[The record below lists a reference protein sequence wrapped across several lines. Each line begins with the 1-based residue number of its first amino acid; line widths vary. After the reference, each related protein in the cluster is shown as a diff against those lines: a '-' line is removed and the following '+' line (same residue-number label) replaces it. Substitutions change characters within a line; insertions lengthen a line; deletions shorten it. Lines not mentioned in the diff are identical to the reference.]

1 MTQKV
6 FFNNILRNQNMKQTE
21 DFFQEYLNNFI
32 DNHPSIIKKM
42 VEIKKYRDVQQLANN
57 ITDIMS
63 QKEE

>member
-6 FFNNILRNQNMKQTE
+6 FFNNILRNQNMQQTE
-21 DFFQEYLNNFI
+21 DFFQEYLNNFM
-32 DNHPSIIKKM
+32 DNHPCIIKKM
-42 VEIKKYRDVQQLANN
+42 DEIKKYRDVQQLANN